1 MESSFKK
8 RVYKKFRW
16 PDVDSPISYFPYS
29 NKGENATYI
38 LENNDVIV
46 DVN

>member
-1 MESSFKK
+1 MESSLKK
-8 RVYKKFRW
+8 EFIKIFRW

-38 LENNDVIV
+38 LENPKVQ
-46 DVN
+46 